1 MIVVVI
7 RGTLLKTIMHKCVET
22 IYQPPKGI
30 AYGEDIV
37 QTTTRKR
44 PWRHGVVRKSSD
56 GDIVWVRV
64 PPRRP

>member
-44 PWRHGVVRKSSD
+44 PWRHGVVRKSV
-56 GDIVWVRV
+56 GRLVRA
-64 PPRRP
+64 RS